1 MQVNSQDA
9 DVLRQLLFSYI
20 KSRTV
25 IEQRMLQTPAK
36 VAKGTPAKEKA
47 AKRKPMGEKTP
58 QKVCYSCAMKLLQPH
73 SDCHICLHRKC
84 QSMVRNED
92 FTLEP
97 DNNTKSAKRKP
108 TGETTPQR

>member
-1 MQVNSQDA
+1 MRRLCTHVLQVKSQDA

-47 AKRKPMGEKTP
+47 AKRKPTGEKTP
-58 QKVCYSCAMKLLQPH
+58 QKVCYSRARKLLRPY
-73 SDCHICLHRKC
+73 SDCHICLHREMSNYGK
-84 QSMVRNED
+84 E
-92 FTLEP
+92 
-97 DNNTKSAKRKP
+97 
-108 TGETTPQR
+108 